1 MVDNCV
7 HLVLFLSR
15 HGLQVGSRQE
25 ASAFASNLQE
35 PMLQSDLVDTHGL

>member
-1 MVDNCV
+1 MVDTCV

-15 HGLQVGSRQE
+15 HGLQVGSGQE

-35 PMLQSDLVDTHGL
+35 PMLQSALMVFE